1 MPDAPPSSDGDR
13 LALVLEVFELR
24 QQLAAAQDLL
34 VETAIDAGQLH
45 ARMEAL
51 QDEMADLRADR
62 DRWRAEAQSR
72 GRTVA

>member
-1 MPDAPPSSDGDR
+1 MPDAPSSSDGDH

-45 ARMEAL
+45 VRMEAL
-51 QDEMADLRADR
+51 QNEMADLRADR

-72 GRTVA
+72 GRAVA

>member
-1 MPDAPPSSDGDR
+1 MTEADA
-13 LALVLEVFELR
+13 LALALECVELR

-72 GRTVA
+72 GRAVA

>member
-1 MPDAPPSSDGDR
+1 MTEADA
-13 LALVLEVFELR
+13 LALALECVELR

-51 QDEMADLRADR
+51 QDEMADLCADR

-72 GRTVA
+72 GRAVA